1 MAMKVPDAPET
12 KTINYKDLLGCDFS
26 QDASLVDRAHSP
38 DMVNMISDEGGNP
51 VKRKGLEV
59 LYDFG
64 DDALTNIYSMP
75 IAEWDNRVIL
85 EVISNEVVTY
95 YSYENGAV
103 TPITKDGITANDIS
117 NTCFYAKN
125 TVQEGLFMF
134 KDSGIEFITYDDG
147 ELKHTK
153 PVIYTPTI
161 AISRRP
167 STDAGTAYEDIN
179 LINKQLTESY
189 LTKLGADYDESAET
203 DYMLSVP
210 ADTTVTPK
218 YEYRDTDGLWVTG
231 TAEFIDNK
239 HVRVNPA
246 AGEPPVTGEDNAKIT
261 YDRASSLKTELLQ
274 CKNNAFFIK
283 GSTEQIFVTNNTLAP
298 ERVWYSSLGDPTYF
312 PELNYLDLG
321 ADGGR
326 CVGFLH
332 VNGELAVIKNEY
344 NDTGNVY
351 LVYDTTITS
360 TTVSTNATTTKT
372 TQEFSYAVKKMSS
385 GVGAVTSRGFAT
397 LGDEPLFL
405 SKDGL
410 YGIVMAYGTAERTIR
425 NRSRFVDRVML
436 THDLSYAR
444 MITHQNYLYV
454 FVDNVAFVFDGRH
467 KTAESRGNTNYLYE
481 AYYWE
486 FSDFVIDCVRVI
498 DDEMY
503 LISGSQLLAFKNTGR
518 MDDYSDGSHWDSEQ
532 QRQVEGVPIVARWT
546 TCNDDDNAPQMFKTM
561 LKKGSMVTLAPY
573 EFSSVNV
580 WARTDGKV
588 YSNLIVDENGDPVL
602 DDQGNRQYEEAPG
615 YFIGRFYA
623 DSWSGFEN
631 IDFNR
636 FTFDTRE
643 GPRDYYFKK
652 KRKKYV
658 RMQLIFENAEID
670 EGFGI
675 HEVVKTYTAT
685 RYAKQRS

>member
-1 MAMKVPDAPET
+1 MAMKVPEAPET
-12 KTINYKDLLGCDFS
+12 KTISYTELLGCDFS
-26 QDASLVDRAHSP
+26 QDASLVDRKHSP

-64 DDALTNIYSMP
+64 ASIVSNIYSMP
-75 IAEWDNRVIL
+75 VAEWDNRVVI
-85 EVISNEVVTY
+85 EVTENNVVTY
-95 YSYENGAV
+95 YTYEGGE
-103 TPITKDGITANDIS
+103 ITAIAKSGITANKQS
-117 NTCFYAKN
+117 NTCFYAK
-125 TVQEGLFMF
+125 TQKQDGLFLF
-134 KDSGIEFITYDDG
+134 KETGIELITYENG
-147 ELKHTK
+147 ALKHTL
-153 PVIYTPTI
+153 PDIYTPTI

-167 STDAGTAYEDIN
+167 TTDSGVAYEDVN
-179 LINKQLTESY
+179 LINKQVTEAY
-189 LTKLGADYDESAET
+189 LTKLGEDYDESAET
-203 DYMLSVP
+203 TYMLSIL

-218 YEYRDTDGLWVTG
+218 YEYRNSDGLWVTG
-231 TAEFIDNK
+231 TATFADNK
-239 HVRVNPA
+239 HVTINPA
-246 AGEPPVTGEDNAKIT
+246 PGVPPVTGEDNVRIT
-261 YDRASSLKTELLQ
+261 YNRASSLKTELLQ

-326 CVGFLH
+326 CIGFLH
-332 VNGELAVIKNEY
+332 INEELAVIKNEY
-344 NDTGNVY
+344 NDSGNIY
-351 LVYDTTITS
+351 LIYDTTITS
-360 TTVSTNATTTKT
+360 TTVSTNTTTTKT
-372 TQEFSYAVKKMSS
+372 TQEYSYAVRKLSS
-385 GVGAVTSRGFAT
+385 GVGAVTARGFAT

-410 YGIVMAYGTAERTIR
+410 YGVVNAYGTAERTIR
-425 NRSRFVDRVML
+425 NRSRFVDRLML
-436 THDLSYAR
+436 TYDLSYAR
-444 MITHQNYLYV
+444 MITHKTYLYI

-481 AYYWE
+481 AYFWK
-486 FSDFVIDCVRVI
+486 FTDHVIDCVRVI
-498 DDEMY
+498 DDTIY
-503 LISGSQLLAFKNTGR
+503 VLSGNQLLAFKNTGR
-518 MDDYSDGSHWDSEQ
+518 MDDYSDGSHWDNNQ
-532 QRQVEGVPIVARWT
+532 QKQVGGVPIVARWT
-546 TCNDDDNAPQMFKTM
+546 TCNDDDGAPQMFKTM

-580 WARTDGKV
+580 WARTDGKI

-602 DDQGNRQYEEAPG
+602 DEGGNRQYEDAPG
-615 YFIGRFYA
+615 YFIGKFFA

-631 IDFNR
+631 IDFSR

-658 RMQLIFENAEID
+658 RMQLIFENAELD